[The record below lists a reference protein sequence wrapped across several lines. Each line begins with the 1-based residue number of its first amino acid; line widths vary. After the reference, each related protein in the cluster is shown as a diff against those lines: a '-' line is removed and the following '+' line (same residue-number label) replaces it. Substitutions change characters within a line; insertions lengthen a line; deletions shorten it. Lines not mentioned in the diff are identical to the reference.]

1 MDTYM
6 ANAETV
12 QKKWVV
18 VDAAGQPLGR
28 LTSQIAA
35 VLRGK
40 NKPTFTPHVDCGDN
54 VIVIN
59 CEKVMLTGKK
69 AEKKTYVHHTG
80 YVGGLK
86 TRTFKT
92 VLAKEPEFIIYH
104 AVKGMLPHTILGR
117 QMLRNLRIFK
127 GPEHKHQA
135 QQPEQI
141 TLLK

>member
-6 ANAETV
+6 AKAETV

-59 CEKVMLTGKK
+59 CEKVILTGKK
-69 AEKKTYVHHTG
+69 AEKKTYAHHTG

-86 TRTFKT
+86 VRTFKQ

-117 QMLRNLRIFK
+117 KMLRNLRIFK

>member
-6 ANAETV
+6 ANAGTV
-12 QKKWVV
+12 QKKWYV
-18 VDAAGQPLGR
+18 VDAAGKPLGR

-40 NKPTFTPHVDCGDN
+40 HKPTFTPHVDCGDC

-69 AEKKTYVHHTG
+69 ADKKIYAHHTG

-86 TRTFKT
+86 ERTFKT

-127 GPEHKHQA
+127 GSEHNHQA
-135 QQPEQI
+135 QQPEQ
-141 TLLK
+141 LVL